1 MTRRRMK
8 ALFPV
13 LLSFAILADSTTLAQ
28 RSRRPVR
35 KEEPPSPVRVTRAAT
50 LRVSI
55 STDSVTIF
63 EYLSDAKKLQQWF
76 PDQAIM
82 EAQLGGKY
90 HFRWK
95 DAEGVW
101 TGVVTQYIRGNILGY
116 TWEPPGET
124 TETNVQFKLFP
135 QGAETLIELTHSGFD
150 TNEAMDKEI
159 KAWDFYLQNLKSL
172 IEQGTDT
179 RPMPKERPAR
189 ARPRR

>member
-1 MTRRRMK
+1 MK
-8 ALFPV
+8 ALCSV
-13 LLSFAILADSTTLAQ
+13 LLSLAILAGSAALAQ
-28 RSRRPVR
+28 RSRRPVKR
-35 KEEPPSPVRVTRAAT
+35 EEPPSPVRVTRAAT

-63 EYLSDAKKLQQWF
+63 DYLSDAKKLEQWF

-95 DAEGVW
+95 DVDGVW
-101 TGVVTQYIRGNILGY
+101 SGVVTQYIRGNILGY
-116 TWEPPGET
+116 TWQPPGET
-124 TETNVQFKLFP
+124 TETNVQLKLFP

-150 TNEAMDKEI
+150 TNEGMDKEI
-159 KAWDFYLQNLKSL
+159 KAWDFYLRNLKSV

-179 RPMPKERPAR
+179 RPMPKERPTRPR
-189 ARPRR
+189 ARR